1 MIKQGTTQFPRERQ
15 AKREMRDAGG
25 MAAWAGVRLDSTQWG
40 GKAILGKGLSS
51 TDPKAVNQ
59 VHTEDWGRECARHR
73 LAP

>member
-40 GKAILGKGLSS
+40 GKAILGKAFQYR
-51 TDPKAVNQ
+51 P
-59 VHTEDWGRECARHR
+59 EGREPSTH
-73 LAP
+73 